1 MLTDNLDAY
10 MNHKYIE
17 YFIYNLNLTE
27 DTYKDNYDRVAAL
40 EVIRDYVLINR
51 NLIDENIANHIRD
64 KVTSFRDIEDDKT
77 LERNQIIQDI
87 IINLNKPFDEEVNYN
102 DYRTQLYTRT
112 NDKKFFTDSKAA
124 IDVDKSEIN
133 ISIAFDFSLLSFLI
147 DVPEVIFKEEDGV
160 KNYLEL
166 WKKL

>member
-87 IINLNKPFDEEVNYN
+87 IINLNKPFDE
-102 DYRTQLYTRT
+102 
-112 NDKKFFTDSKAA
+112 
-124 IDVDKSEIN
+124 
-133 ISIAFDFSLLSFLI
+133 
-147 DVPEVIFKEEDGV
+147 
-160 KNYLEL
+160 
-166 WKKL
+166 